1 MDFTEL
7 YKQTSNLCIFSP
19 NGLYIAIAVQHRL
32 VIRDAESLQIIQLFS
47 CIDNIQSIEWSQD
60 SEYILCASFKLGV
73 IQVWSLSDQEWTAK
87 INEGVV
93 GLTRVQWAPDGR
105 QIISFSDFKIRIS
118 IWSLITKEVIYI
130 QYPKFNSTKGF
141 KFRSDGKYLA
151 VAGRKDCKDFINIYE
166 CNEWSLLKHFVVE
179 DTDLQEILWSP
190 DGKYIAVINNSL
202 DYNVCVY
209 YPDGRL
215 VKSYTTD
222 KIGLGVKSAN
232 WSPSAQ
238 LLAVGDY
245 EQNVTLLNNYT
256 WDPLIKFSHD
266 PVIEDSSVI
275 INKEIDVSNIRNNL
289 DFKWNLQSNKIRY
302 EMINPPYELVTT
314 PVDLSKPNPKI
325 GISMCLFNNTGI
337 YLLTKN
343 DNMPNYLWIW
353 NIATLK
359 LVTIIE
365 QLLPIKQV
373 SWNPVIPGR
382 LAFITGNSNIYFWD
396 AEMGYCECV
405 DVPAL
410 NFEVHSM
417 NWNPDGKSIVLMDKD
432 KFCLAF
438 PIEEEMEEIEN
449 IENIETMEDDN

>member
-32 VIRDAESLQIIQLFS
+32 VIRDAESLQIVQLFS
-47 CIDNIQSIEWSQD
+47 CIDNIQAIEWSKD
-60 SEYILCASFKLGV
+60 SEYILCASYKLGV

-105 QIISFSDFKIRIS
+105 HIISFSDFKIRIS

-141 KFRSDGKYLA
+141 KFRKDGNYLA

-166 CNEWSLLKHFVVE
+166 CNEWSLLKHFVIE
-179 DTDLQEILWSP
+179 DSDLQEILWSP
-190 DGKYIAVINNSL
+190 DGKYLAVINNSL
-202 DYNVCVY
+202 EYNVYIY

-215 VKSYTTD
+215 IKKYTNN

-238 LLAVGDY
+238 ILAVGDY

-266 PVIEDSSVI
+266 TIIEDSTIV
-275 INKEIDVSNIRNNL
+275 N
-289 DFKWNLQSNKIRY
+289 
-302 EMINPPYELVTT
+302 EMINPPVELATV
-314 PVDLSKPNPKI
+314 PIELNKPNPKI
-325 GISMCLFNNTGI
+325 GISMCLFNSTGI
-337 YLLTKN
+337 FLLTKN

-410 NFEVHSM
+410 NFEVHSIK
-417 NWNPDGKSIVLMDKD
+417 WNPNGKSIVLMDKD

-438 PIEEEMEEIEN
+438 PIEDELEDAENMEEE
-449 IENIETMEDDN
+449 